1 MSAEDNL
8 NSSVQSSMSLMIATI
23 GEKASLPDLVL
34 RDSKDFVAV
43 GFFDR
48 GAFYSRGTFGW
59 LWSATR
65 AAMRDD
71 PRSPQAIC
79 AFALVG
85 DQVIKHC
92 ASFLG
97 DAKLCEALRSDCLK
111 MVQSGVERSIDV
123 RLVALDS
130 QRLWMAYE
138 EPAKDFGVFFVTTA
152 FIEANGISWLGGSE
166 GVFASFRDLET
177 WLSHSQLSG
186 VGYAKDFLQ
195 SIRKNYISFGIN

>member
-1 MSAEDNL
+1 MSAEDSL
-8 NSSVQSSMSLMIATI
+8 SSSVQRSMSFMIATI
-23 GEKASLPDLVL
+23 GDESSLPDLVL

-48 GAFYSRGTFGW
+48 GAFYSRGTFDW

-65 AAMRDD
+65 AATRDD
-71 PRSPQAIC
+71 PRSPQTIC
-79 AFALVG
+79 AFALLG
-85 DQVIKHC
+85 DQVIEHC

-97 DAKLCEALRSDCLK
+97 DTKLCDSLRSDCLK
-111 MVQSGVERSIDV
+111 MAQSAVERSIDV

-138 EPAKDFGVFFVTTA
+138 EPAKDFGVFFVTSA

-166 GVFASFRDLET
+166 GVFASFRDIET
-177 WLSHSQLSG
+177 WLRQSQVSG

-195 SIRKNYISFGIN
+195 CIRENYISFGIN